1 MRHGSQS
8 HGFAVRV
15 WSNLCICCPGLVELV
30 RSNLGTSFPLFHGAG
45 AICYAAWLSPPGIQ
59 QLFDTN
65 ILSDAKYRALD
76 SGDQVA
82 HFSRRNLIQT
92 SFLEHVFGTNSLC
105 DEQEPAGGTSTSS
118 GGHSHVKLERV
129 GCLVLLHLEPVTL
142 QHEVI
147 IPHFYQ
153 GLHLHT
159 NKEVFYR
166 M

>member
-1 MRHGSQS
+1 MKALVGAFNQEKALVGAFSVIVQPVVEPMDR
-8 HGFAVRV
+8 FAA
-15 WSNLCICCPGLVELV
+15 L
-30 RSNLGTSFPLFHGAG
+30 

-105 DEQEPAGGTSTSS
+105 DEQEVTGGTSTSS

-153 GLHLHT
+153 ALHLHT
-159 NKEVFYR
+159 NKEGFYR

>member
-1 MRHGSQS
+1 M
-8 HGFAVRV
+8 V
-15 WSNLCICCPGLVELV
+15 LV
-30 RSNLGTSFPLFHGAG
+30 RETSDNWGCWCWAGLGWAGLGWAGLGWAG
-45 AICYAAWLSPPGIQ
+45 AICYAAWLSPPRIQ

-105 DEQEPAGGTSTSS
+105 DEQEVAGGTSTSS

-153 GLHLHT
+153 GLNLHT
-159 NKEVFYR
+159 NKEGFY